1 MLAAAALSA
10 FFSLP
15 CSARNTAAIPARQSP
30 STQNPASASP
40 SGEKTPLGKPHFS
53 EEVQITGDQLWADTA
68 IDVQPGEHI
77 VTTATGKLRYLDAKE
92 DNDPSGLPRGFKDLI
107 RILPFDQSG
116 RGALIGRIGDAEI
129 AQPFLLGAH
138 REVIASL
145 GGRLSVGINQSA
157 DDLGDGTYKVRIEIY
172 APDPSFVR
180 TATKNVASISG
191 VDSKLFSKIP
201 RRIADKDGH
210 PGDMVNFLILGS
222 EDSMKNVFATA
233 GWVTVDADVRDTFLH
248 GLIES
253 LAKESYLTMPMSQ
266 LYLFGRP
273 QDYGWAHAEPI
284 KVVSSRNHLRI
295 WKAPFQLNG
304 ETVWVGAATHD
315 IGFERDERNNRLT
328 HKIDPDIDL
337 ERDFVEK
344 TLLSTG
350 LVAELTHFLP
360 DNPLKEAHTATGGTF
375 HSNGQVLILKLASS
389 RKEK

>member
-1 MLAAAALSA
+1 
-10 FFSLP
+10 
-15 CSARNTAAIPARQSP
+15 
-30 STQNPASASP
+30 
-40 SGEKTPLGKPHFS
+40 
-53 EEVQITGDQLWADTA
+53 
-68 IDVQPGEHI
+68 
-77 VTTATGKLRYLDAKE
+77 
-92 DNDPSGLPRGFKDLI
+92 
-107 RILPFDQSG
+107 
-116 RGALIGRIGDAEI
+116 
-129 AQPFLLGAH
+129 
-138 REVIASL
+138 
-145 GGRLSVGINQSA
+145 
-157 DDLGDGTYKVRIEIY
+157 
-172 APDPSFVR
+172 
-180 TATKNVASISG
+180 
-191 VDSKLFSKIP
+191 
-201 RRIADKDGH
+201 
-210 PGDMVNFLILGS
+210 
-222 EDSMKNVFATA
+222 
-233 GWVTVDADVRDTFLH
+233 
-248 GLIES
+248 LIES